1 MTPAAKGAKPKS
13 KAQTALQLKYVATAA
28 PLEVRR
34 NVHGYGLK
42 TGSRGRWWVAQTKGH
57 AIQVGMHTFHVRFG
71 LRFVDWSM
79 WLSCVAL
86 LFQDPEAEKPEDA
99 ELVPKAPKAKKT
111 KKAIGWFG
119 G

>member
-34 NVHGYGLK
+34 NVHSYEIENRQPGPMVGRANERPC
-42 TGSRGRWWVAQTKGH
+42 GSSWNAY
-57 AIQVGMHTFHVRFG
+57 IG

-79 WLSCVAL
+79 WLSCFAL
-86 LFQDPEAEKPEDA
+86 LFQDPEAEKPADA
-99 ELVPKAPKAKKT
+99 ECAPKAPKGKKT
-111 KKAIGWFG
+111 KKAIGYFG